1 MKETK
6 ILAQF
11 LIRNILKKKRKQGV
25 WAGDLGEGRV
35 SGHGTWVRAG
45 CLGKGRATGWLE
57 QFLLLK
63 LITKAG

>member
-1 MKETK
+1 MWCPGKALRQDVC
-6 ILAQF
+6 LAC
-11 LIRNILKKKRKQGV
+11 
-25 WAGDLGEGRV
+25 LGEGRV